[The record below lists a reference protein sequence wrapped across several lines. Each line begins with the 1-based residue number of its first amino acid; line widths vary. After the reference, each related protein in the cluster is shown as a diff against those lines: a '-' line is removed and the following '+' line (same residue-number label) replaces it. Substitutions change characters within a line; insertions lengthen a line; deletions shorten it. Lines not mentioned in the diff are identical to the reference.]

1 MPSPSLPAQISL
13 CVSARSGIVA
23 TAGGEKY
30 PWAETALKLA
40 GFARD
45 RGGVYTLT
53 DSDPS
58 AARRAL
64 AQLVVTADRHLSAV
78 TTSSRPYIGDVADS
92 IARRLPGTWT
102 TTVEIYSHPIWQED
116 LVPWLW
122 DTGPLSAAVR
132 TDRVPYAVQFGN
144 GEGIHLLLA
153 ERPGHTHGYLLG
165 ALAPEPFDDNEEEPN
180 TPLGIVLPQA
190 PDAAAQAITDQFLP
204 AYHQAIQHRRIDAVE
219 HALARTRVLVQAH
232 QPGTHV
238 AGQETGVHDVPD
250 GSVAERAWHEF
261 REFLVHGPLLF
272 AHLLP
277 EQGPPAD
284 RAALERLRGALEAG
298 SELLRDDWQ
307 AAYEDP
313 AQAAAIIRTEHDS
326 ETKAQRNRLARP
338 AIRTWLADGDALTR
352 QARARLDRPG
362 VRALA
367 LPPMT
372 PRALPPQ
379 ASAGLHR

>member
-53 DSDPS
+53 DSDPAS
-58 AARRAL
+58 ARRAL
-64 AQLVVTADRHLSAV
+64 ARLVVTADRHQSAV

-102 TTVEIYSHPIWQED
+102 WTVEIYSHPIWQED

-144 GEGIHLLLA
+144 GEGVHLLLA

-180 TPLGIVLPQA
+180 APLGIVLAQA
-190 PDAAAQAITDQFLP
+190 PDAAAQAIIDQFLP
-204 AYHQAIQHRRIDAVE
+204 AYHQAVQHRRIDAVE
-219 HALARTRVLVQAH
+219 HALARTRALVQDQ
-232 QPGTHV
+232 QPGIP
-238 AGQETGVHDVPD
+238 AADRDCGGRSFPD
-250 GSVAERAWHEF
+250 GAVAERAWYEF

-272 AHLLP
+272 AHVPP
-277 EQGPPAD
+277 EQEPPAD
-284 RAALERLRGALEAG
+284 RAALERLRGALDAG
-298 SELLRDDWQ
+298 SGLLHDDWQ

-313 AQAAAIIRTEHDS
+313 AQAAAIIRTEQDP
-326 ETKAQRNRLARP
+326 ETKARRSRLAWP
-338 AIRTWLADGDALTR
+338 AIRTWLADGDALNR
-352 QARARLDRPG
+352 QARARLNRPSA
-362 VRALA
+362 RALA
-367 LPPMT
+367 LPSMT
-372 PRALPPQ
+372 PRALPPA

>member
-1 MPSPSLPAQISL
+1 MPSSSLPAQISL

-23 TAGGEKY
+23 TASGEKY

-45 RGGVYTLT
+45 RGGVYTLN
-53 DSDPS
+53 DSDP
-58 AARRAL
+58 AATRRAL
-64 AQLVVTADRHLSAV
+64 AKLVVTADRHQSAV
-78 TTSSRPYIGDVADS
+78 TTSSRPFIGDVADS

-102 TTVEIYSHPIWQED
+102 TTVEIYSHPIWQDD

-122 DTGPLSAAVR
+122 DTGPLTAAVR
-132 TDRVPYAVQFGN
+132 TERIPYAVQFGN
-144 GEGIHLLLA
+144 GEGVHLLLA

-165 ALAPEPFDDNEEEPN
+165 ALAHEPFDDNQEEPHA
-180 TPLGIVLPQA
+180 PQGIVLPQA

-204 AYHQAIQHRRIDAVE
+204 AYHQAVQHRRIDAVE
-219 HALARTRVLVQAH
+219 HALARTRALVRDQR
-232 QPGTHV
+232 PGIPAADRDSGGHPLPDGAV
-238 AGQETGVHDVPD
+238 AG
-250 GSVAERAWHEF
+250 RAWHEF

-272 AHLLP
+272 AHLPP

-284 RAALERLRGALEAG
+284 RTALERLRGALEAG
-298 SELLRDDWQ
+298 SELLCDDWQ

-313 AQAAAIIRTEHDS
+313 AQAAAVIRTEQNA
-326 ETKAQRNRLARP
+326 EARAQRSRLAWP

-362 VRALA
+362 IRALA
-367 LPPMT
+367 PPMT
-372 PRALPPQ
+372 PRALPPE
-379 ASAGLHR
+379 ANVGLHR